1 MSALV
6 SMIRTEELMA
16 LGDRCRTTLEQT
28 EMVETGATAV
38 KLLLVNYFTD
48 LNAERHRSGG
58 PAARTGFYADAA
70 RSVNAAPVEVEGK
83 SALISIDK
91 IGLAQRLLGGT
102 IRPLPPHK
110 FLAIPAREEA
120 YDTTPADYTDLTFV
134 PRGNGKAMLVQ
145 ALKTT
150 VDWKEKRRKG
160 STVSD
165 YARTVGGLVMFWLV
179 PEVEQAPDPTV
190 LPADEAMEQSAFTA
204 MDEFLTRRLASNH

>member
-6 SMIRTEELMA
+6 LLVQTQQFTA
-16 LGDRCRTTLEQT
+16 LGDRCRTMLEQT
-28 EMVETGATAV
+28 EMVQAGATAV
-38 KLLLVNYFTD
+38 KLLLVDHFTD
-48 LNAERHRSGG
+48 LNAERANSLGG
-58 PAARTGFYADAA
+58 QRTNFYGDAA
-70 RSVNAAPVEVEGK
+70 RSVNAAPVQVDGK

-110 FLAIPAREEA
+110 YLAIPARSEA
-120 YDTTPADYTDLTFV
+120 YGHTPADFTDLTFV
-134 PRGNGKAMLVQ
+134 PRANGKAMLIQ

-160 STVSD
+160 SNVSD

-179 PEVEQAPDPTV
+179 PEVTQQPDPTV
-190 LPADEAMEQSAFTA
+190 LPDDEQMQQSAGLA
-204 MDEFLTRRLASNH
+204 MDEFLTRRLASN